1 MSSLDTKASIR
12 QMTNSFL
19 CKPIGRAMTNP
30 LTLAFMLATIM
41 VMIVVTS
48 YDRDHIFR
56 TFFRIFSVSTIFLF
70 INNHILMDDMSC
82 HRLTND
88 QNNILNIVEKG
99 TDTSLGE
106 SLVVPKEAIIVADN
120 PNASLG

>member
-1 MSSLDTKASIR
+1 MSSLDSNDSIR

-30 LTLAFMLATIM
+30 LTLAVMLTTIIM
-41 VMIVVTS
+41 MIVVCS

-56 TFFRIFSVSTIFLF
+56 TIFRIFSVSTIFLF

-82 HRLTND
+82 SRLTAD

-99 TDTSLGE
+99 VDNSSAQ
-106 SLVVPKEAIIVADN
+106 SLVVPKYTVDPIINDD
-120 PNASLG
+120 